1 MYRIIKSLVVF
12 VLGMLSF
19 SSLAQ
24 EKVNYKI
31 ACVGFYNLENLFDY
45 EDDPLIRDEEYMPD
59 SEKAWDSTKYHTKV
73 NHMAKVIS
81 RIGTKYTPD
90 GAAMLGVCEVE
101 NRGVLE
107 DLVKDP
113 QISERNYKIVHFDSP
128 DKRGIDVGFLYQ
140 EKYFKFK
147 HANKYPVTFLD
158 APEKKT
164 RDQLVISGEMDGEE
178 VNVIVAHWPSRGG
191 GKQKSQPRRIEA
203 AKVGRKIIDSLMTV
217 NPAAKIIYMGDL
229 NDDPVDVSCTDYI
242 KARGKRNNL
251 KKGELY
257 NTMWDYYK
265 AGNGTLAWRDTW
277 NLFDQIIITKSMLAE
292 DASTYVFHK
301 AEVFRENFMI
311 QQMGKYKGYP
321 LRTFAGGL
329 YTNGYS
335 DHFPT
340 YIILKKIAK

>member
-1 MYRIIKSLVVF
+1 
-12 VLGMLSF
+12 
-19 SSLAQ
+19 
-24 EKVNYKI
+24 
-31 ACVGFYNLENLFDY
+31 
-45 EDDPLIRDEEYMPD
+45 
-59 SEKAWDSTKYHTKV
+59 
-73 NHMAKVIS
+73 
-81 RIGTKYTPD
+81 
-90 GAAMLGVCEVE
+90 
-101 NRGVLE
+101 
-107 DLVKDP
+107 
-113 QISERNYKIVHFDSP
+113 
-128 DKRGIDVGFLYQ
+128 
-140 EKYFKFK
+140 
-147 HANKYPVTFLD
+147 
-158 APEKKT
+158 
-164 RDQLVISGEMDGEE
+164 
-178 VNVIVAHWPSRGG
+178 
-191 GKQKSQPRRIEA
+191 
-203 AKVGRKIIDSLMTV
+203 MTV